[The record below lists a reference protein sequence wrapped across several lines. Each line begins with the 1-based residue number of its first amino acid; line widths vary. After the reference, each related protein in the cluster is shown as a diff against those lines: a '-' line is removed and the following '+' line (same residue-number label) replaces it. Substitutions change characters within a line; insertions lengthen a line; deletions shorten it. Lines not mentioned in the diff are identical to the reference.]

1 MSRSKWV
8 ILALVAVLVVGVIVA
23 LSSGGPA
30 PGLVT
35 PDDFAKLQKRG
46 VRIVDVRTEAE
57 YAGGHIP
64 GAENVPLSSFATTS
78 AAWDPAEPV
87 ALYCATGSRS
97 AEAMQMLTAQGF
109 ETVYD
114 LSGGIIAW
122 SGPLSGGAE
131 EGVAE
136 APQQTP
142 TGQPV
147 MYEFYTDW

>member
-8 ILALVAVLVVGVIVA
+8 ILALVAVLAVGVVVA
-23 LSSGGPA
+23 LSSRGPA

-35 PDDFAKLQKRG
+35 ADDFAKLQERG
-46 VRIVDVRTEAE
+46 VRIVDVRTASE
-57 YAGGHIP
+57 YSAGHIT
-64 GAENVPLSSFATTS
+64 GAENVPLSAFAE
-78 AAWDPAEPV
+78 AAATWDPAEPV

-97 AEAMQMLTAQGF
+97 AEAMQMLTARGF

-114 LSGGIIAW
+114 LSGGIMAWTGPIA
-122 SGPLSGGAE
+122 GGAE
-131 EGVAE
+131 GGVAE
-136 APQQTP
+136 VPQQTP

>member
-8 ILALVAVLVVGVIVA
+8 IVALVAVLAVGAIVA

-35 PDDFAKLQKRG
+35 ADDFAKLQERG
-46 VRIVDVRTEAE
+46 VRIVDVRTAAE
-57 YAGGHIP
+57 YSGGHIP
-64 GAENVPLSSFATTS
+64 GAQNVPLSAFSD
-78 AAWDPAEPV
+78 AAASWDPAEPI

-97 AEAMQMLTAQGF
+97 AEAMQMLTARGF

-114 LSGGIIAW
+114 LSGGIISW
-122 SGPLSGGAE
+122 SGPISAGAE

-136 APQQTP
+136 MPQQTP